1 MISTS
6 SVNGGTEQKHKEKM
20 EVAVGLEPTKL
31 VLQTSA
37 SSASASPPQ
46 KNLYPNLYP
55 ELYPNCLRNAYLPR
69 LESP

>member
-46 KNLYPNLYP
+46 KIYTQSYTQ
-55 ELYPNCLRNAYLPR
+55 NCTQTAL
-69 LESP
+69 